1 MTEIS
6 QIYDALHSLGI
17 IRNCK
22 GCRQGCKGGPAGVGG
37 RRAAGAHHERN
48 LLVIADEIGCERADV
63 ERNIR
68 TIASRAWQANRER
81 LIRMARYPVPFVPS
95 ASEFLAIVVAHIKRT
110 ADAAAHR

>member
-17 IRNCK
+17 TRNCK
-22 GCRQGCKGGPAGVGG
+22 GCRQAA
-37 RRAAGAHHERN
+37 RAVQLALEDEER
-48 LLVIADEIGCERADV
+48 LEHIMKEIYWVIADEIGCERADV